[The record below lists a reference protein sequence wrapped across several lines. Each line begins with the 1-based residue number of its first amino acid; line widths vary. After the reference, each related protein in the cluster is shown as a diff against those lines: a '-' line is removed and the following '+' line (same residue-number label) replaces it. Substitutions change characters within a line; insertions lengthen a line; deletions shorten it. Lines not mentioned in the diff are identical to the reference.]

1 MSTGLFG
8 AYLGNP
14 RLPRAYALSGQCHMG
29 AGDTGSDTVADDVA
43 EFAAALNNANQ
54 NFCDAITVAAG
65 TFDLSSLLV
74 GSSDYLVVTSDV
86 TIQGAGTGLSGSH
99 LTKFT
104 GAAFKASFYDSG
116 EHNVTLKDMQFDQIS
131 GRYGPVRVYALPDT
145 RHHKDAHVNLT
156 VDNVYFSANVSAAG
170 GGAISFY
177 GYDYGSTL
185 TVRNSVFDLNIA
197 DGNYGGGAI
206 SAVDVAEVTITG
218 STFTENEAR
227 NTLPNHGFG
236 GAVAVYNT
244 GAGRATSYTDL
255 IISSSVFR
263 DNLAHGAYLG
273 YAGGAVAAIYASNVS
288 VTSSQFYG
296 NQSLD
301 SVGRG
306 GAVAVKGG
314 YELTLDHTTFGSVT
328 HPNES
333 LYQGG
338 AIMAYANDVFIS
350 NSTVTYNEAARYGGG
365 ASVRAAD
372 HLYVNDS
379 TFSHNS
385 SGRYGGGVLANANSV
400 YIDGSTFEAN
410 DAATDGG
417 GLWQPNT
424 EVLSITDSTFH
435 GNTAGGKG
443 GGVFMYAYAPTTDSV
458 TISGST
464 FSDNSVS
471 GAGLTS
477 GGAIFMDS
485 LSGFP
490 PSGLNVSMVNSTFSG
505 NSEHSSTS
513 NDGAAVISMGNHDST
528 AVTMDSLTFSGNSGK
543 FLNYLNGQG
552 HLFNS
557 VFDGN
562 TVTSGTSQNVIKG
575 AGSVWTGDHLFEQSG
590 TTFMSPSGRWT
601 DSSPLTG
608 ASGSA
613 LLGALGTNAGGST
626 PTMLP
631 GAGSPLIG
639 AGSTSQAHDQNGSVR
654 SGAATIGA
662 VHVSAAASYTITY
675 NGNSSTSGSV
685 PSATTGSGSVT
696 LRSNSGSLARTGYT
710 FAGWNTL
717 ANGTGS
723 SYAAGAAYTLSAS
736 VTLYAQWTAVGS
748 YTITYDGNSNTSG
761 SVPSATT
768 GSGSVTLRSNSGSLA
783 RTGYTF
789 AGWNTLANGTG
800 SSYAAGAAYTLSA
813 SVTLYAQWTANGGGG
828 GGGGGGSSTDSS
840 TTSTPVVTR
849 RPVVSAVPLGT
860 SSLPTG
866 GVTPGSAFL
875 LVDGVPRAVTVKP
888 DAPVTSQAK
897 GLVASGDGFTLS
909 LEGVDDRGRPLGVT
923 NDAALV
929 LRRDNSALVEGR
941 GFEPD
946 SDVQVYM
953 FSQARLLGT
962 VHTDSSG
969 AFSGLVQVPGDLELG
984 HHTLQVDALHA
995 DGTVRSLSLGVVLQA
1010 PQVVGAQKV
1019 AKARVEFDAGSA
1031 RLTARAKKQL
1041 TSLARRAGATASA
1054 GMVVGFVQRDGNYAK
1069 NQKLSAQRARAVARF
1084 LHRHGVKA
1092 TLVTRGNGA
1101 LSLNDTARKAVV
1113 TLRYTG

>member
-1 MSTGLFG
+1 M
-8 AYLGNP
+8 
-14 RLPRAYALSGQCHMG
+14 
-29 AGDTGSDTVADDVA
+29 
-43 EFAAALNNANQ
+43 
-54 NFCDAITVAAG
+54 
-65 TFDLSSLLV
+65 
-74 GSSDYLVVTSDV
+74 
-86 TIQGAGTGLSGSH
+86 
-99 LTKFT
+99 
-104 GAAFKASFYDSG
+104 
-116 EHNVTLKDMQFDQIS
+116 
-131 GRYGPVRVYALPDT
+131 
-145 RHHKDAHVNLT
+145 NLT

-736 VTLYAQWTAVGS
+736 VTLYAQWTA
-748 YTITYDGNSNTSG
+748 
-761 SVPSATT
+761 
-768 GSGSVTLRSNSGSLA
+768 
-783 RTGYTF
+783 
-789 AGWNTLANGTG
+789 
-800 SSYAAGAAYTLSA
+800 
-813 SVTLYAQWTANGGGG
+813 NGGGG